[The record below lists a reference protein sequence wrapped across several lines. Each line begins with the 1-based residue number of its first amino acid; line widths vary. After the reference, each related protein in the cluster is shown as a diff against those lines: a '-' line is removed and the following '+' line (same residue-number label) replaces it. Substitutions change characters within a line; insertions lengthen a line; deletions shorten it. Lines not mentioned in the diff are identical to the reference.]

1 VYYESPQFFNSNRS
15 VKVLDAWSPSNPN
28 GTYPALSETILN
40 NEFSQSNSFFIR
52 DGSFVRLRSLQIG
65 YTLSDSVVSKIGAS
79 SARIFYNGTNLLTL
93 TDFDGFDPEVPNGGS
108 LLLGWYDGQYPL
120 KGTSS
125 IGLNIK
131 F

>member
-1 VYYESPQFFNSNRS
+1 
-15 VKVLDAWSPSNPN
+15 VLDAWSPSN
-28 GTYPALSETILN
+28 TDASYPALSETILN
-40 NEFSQSNSFFIR
+40 NEFTQSNSFFVR

-65 YTLSDSVVSKIGAS
+65 YTLSDAVTSKIGAT
-79 SARIFYNGTNLLTL
+79 SARVFYNGTNLLTL
-93 TDFDGFDPEVPNGGS
+93 TNFDGFDPEVPNGGS

-120 KGTSS
+120 KGVSS